1 MKDQVIVITGA
12 SSGIGLALAEIAVAR
27 GARVVVAARR
37 TAELEAVATRLGAH
51 AVTTDVT
58 KRDQIDRLRDQAIA
72 KHGHIDVWVANAGR
86 GITRSV
92 LQLTDDDLDDMIAT
106 NVKSVVYGM
115 QSVVPHFRDRKRG
128 HHITVSSMLARIPFA
143 TVRSAYSAAKAA
155 VTSLSTSLRM
165 EITEADVHISTV
177 FPGIVA
183 TEFGSNALHGG
194 FDSRKL
200 PNAQPVEEAAGVI
213 ADLIERPRAEIYTRP
228 DGRDV
233 IARYFAAD
241 DVSVIERQMQF
252 PR

>member
-1 MKDQVIVITGA
+1 VKDQVIVITGA

-27 GARVVVAARR
+27 GARVVLAARR
-37 TAELEAVATRLGAH
+37 TSELEAIAKRIGGT

-58 KRDQIDRLRDQAIA
+58 KRADVDRLRDQAIA
-72 KHGHIDVWVANAGR
+72 KHGHIDAWVANAGR

-92 LQLTDDDLDDMIAT
+92 LQLTDADIDDMIAT

-115 QSVVPHFRDRKRG
+115 QAVVPLFRERKRG

-155 VTSLSTSLRM
+155 VTSLSSTLRM
-165 EITEADVHISTV
+165 EITEPDVHISTV

-200 PNAQPVEEAAGVI
+200 PNAQSVEEAAGVI
-213 ADLIERPRAEIYTRP
+213 ADLIERPRAEVYTRP
-228 DGRDV
+228 EGRDT
-233 IARYFAAD
+233 ITRYYTAD
-241 DVSVIERQMQF
+241 DVSVIERQMRF
-252 PR
+252 

>member
-1 MKDQVIVITGA
+1 VKDQVIVITGA
-12 SSGIGLALAEIAVAR
+12 STGIGLALAEIAVAR

-37 TAELEAVATRLGAH
+37 TAELEAAAKRLGAT

-58 KRDQIDRLRDQAIA
+58 QRDQVDRLRDQAIA

-86 GITRSV
+86 GISRSV
-92 LQLTDDDLDDMIAT
+92 LQLTDQDIDDMIAT

-115 QSVVPHFRDRKRG
+115 QAVVPHFRDRKRG

-165 EITEADVHISTV
+165 EITEPEIHISTV
-177 FPGIVA
+177 FPGVVA

-200 PNAQPVEEAAGVI
+200 PNAQSVEEAAGVI
-213 ADLIERPRAEIYTRP
+213 ADLIERPCAEVYTRP
-228 DGRDV
+228 ELREMT
-233 IARYFAAD
+233 ARYYSAQ
-241 DVSVIERQMQF
+241 DVGIAEQQF
-252 PR
+252 RR

>member
-1 MKDQVIVITGA
+1 VKDQVIVITGA

-27 GARVVVAARR
+27 GARVVLAARR
-37 TAELEAVATRLGAH
+37 TAELEAAANRLGGT

-58 KRDQIDRLRDQAIA
+58 KRDQVDRLRDQAIA

-86 GITRSV
+86 GISRTV
-92 LQLTDDDLDDMIAT
+92 LQLTDADIDDMIAT

-115 QSVVPHFRDRKRG
+115 QAVVPLFRERKHG

-165 EITEADVHISTV
+165 EITEPDVHISTV

-200 PNAQPVEEAAGVI
+200 PNAQSVEEAAGVI
-213 ADLIERPRAEIYTRP
+213 ADLIERPCAEIYTRP
-228 DGRDV
+228 EGRAT
-233 IARYFAAD
+233 ITRYYTAD
-241 DVSVIERQMQF
+241 DVSVIERQMRF
-252 PR
+252 